1 MHAISLAAA
10 LLFAVPAYAAEVVQ
24 SEIDVIDGGTIRVH
38 GETIHIVGIDA
49 PKLGQAA
56 HCGVE
61 RMLAARATSRLRPII
76 RSGERIEVD
85 RVACSCRPGMDG
97 AADCAGLRNCGE
109 LKVDG
114 VDAGDMLIAE
124 NLAHPYAC
132 GPRGCPRRKPWRPFE
147 TQ

>member
-1 MHAISLAAA
+1 MTPPSLMRLLRRRRKPPEQPSYVAGAGCTRSVAAA

-76 RSGERIEVD
+76 RSGERI
-85 RVACSCRPGMDG
+85 
-97 AADCAGLRNCGE
+97 
-109 LKVDG
+109 
-114 VDAGDMLIAE
+114 
-124 NLAHPYAC
+124 
-132 GPRGCPRRKPWRPFE
+132 
-147 TQ
+147 